1 MPKAF
6 SGMGMSRTEIGP
18 SQKNAVLFSTL
29 PQGKGWFTRLAAAFA
44 FALFAQAAHAD
55 SVSTSTEGGY
65 ARLLFTLAP
74 AAHATT
80 STEGGALTIGFDRKV
95 AFDPALLVQS
105 LPAYIASARTDAD
118 GKTFH
123 FALAQRLRM
132 HSSAVGEKIAIDLAP
147 ASFAGTPPD
156 LPPPPVKTAAPVD
169 PASLA
174 ALKVRAGAY
183 QNFTRL
189 VFDWTRQ
196 VPYSVFPGAGKLTIR
211 FDALAKPDFSALLR
225 QTPPWV
231 KNAAWRIEGKAIVIE
246 FETDQASG
254 FHDFRDGTHVVLD
267 VLAPKTDAD
276 AYAPPGTA
284 KVKPTPLAA
293 NAPKTSAVTNA
304 QAQMIAATAAKLAG
318 NTATTAP
325 PAPAQKPASQT
336 PAPASPPPAAT
347 TPAPAA
353 PPPQAD
359 PTSAEGKLTRDGA
372 VMTFAGASRR
382 GSAVFMRGM
391 TAWIVLQDAAA
402 LDAAK
407 LKAQLGTFPDAVEA
421 SSGSGVSV
429 LRITLKQ
436 PEQIAAYADG
446 SNLKVV
452 IAGQVMPNATSIGFA
467 RNQDDA
473 THSSMTTLLPG
484 ATRAVNLVD
493 PVAGDRLILVPAA
506 AGRAMSDERS
516 YVEFQSLETASGLV
530 LLPFVDDLSVAI
542 DTTRVTITHK
552 GGLSL
557 TPPTMPVA
565 DSPAALARNGGGPS
579 YLDFTTWSRIQ
590 GGSFLATERRLGA
603 AIARLKPEDANH
615 ARLKLARFYLAN
627 GFAAETLGLIKLMQ
641 AADPALQSDRQLLT
655 MRAAADL
662 EMGRLRDAH
671 NDLAATQF
679 DGDRHAAL
687 WRGLIE
693 TALEDWNNAQA
704 DLDRAGPVLH
714 LYPKEWQSRVRL
726 ATAETALGRNHLE
739 IADAA
744 LVRLPADLPQ
754 PLMIAAQL
762 ERARLYAAENRK
774 DAAQLFAAVEN
785 SGDERQAAR
794 AVFYRVN
801 AGLAAGTLS
810 SAGAIAEL
818 EKLRFRWRGDALEMK
833 TLRKLSALYFARAH
847 WREGLRTLR
856 LAAQSFPGEDTARQ
870 AQDDMRAAFVNL
882 FLKGQADK
890 ISPVEAL
897 SLFYD
902 NIDQTPIGPD
912 GDEMIRRMADRL
924 VAVDLLGP
932 AADLLKYQ
940 VDKRL
945 DGVARAQVA
954 TKLAG
959 IYLMDK
965 KPELALDE
973 IRATA
978 ISTLPDD
985 VGHQRMLIE
994 ARALCDL
1001 KRYDDALDM
1010 IAVDKADDTARL
1022 RADIYWQGGQWAMAG
1037 QKAEEALGTHW
1048 SDAAPLSEN
1057 DRGEVMRAAIAYSLA
1072 NDETGLDRLRAHFAP
1087 KMKPT
1092 PDAAAFDVVSQR
1104 IDAHGIAFRDAAAQV
1119 ASIDTLQSF
1128 MKDVRAQ
1135 SAAARTN

>member
-1 MPKAF
+1 MEISPSPKFAQLTL
-6 SGMGMSRTEIGP
+6 R
-18 SQKNAVLFSTL
+18 KLSTL
-29 PQGKGWFTRLAAAFA
+29 PQGEGWLKTLTTTLV

-55 SVSTSTEGGY
+55 SVATSTEGGY
-65 ARLLFTLAP
+65 ARLLFTLTP
-74 AAHATT
+74 VAHATT

-95 AFDPALLVQS
+95 AIDAASLAQN
-105 LPAYIASARTDAD
+105 LPAYIAGARADSD

-123 FALAQRLRM
+123 FALVQRSRV

-156 LPPPPVKTAAPVD
+156 LPLPPVKTAAPID

-189 VFDWTRQ
+189 VFDWPRQ

-231 KNAAWRIEGKAIVIE
+231 KNAAWRTEGKAIVIE

-254 FHDFRDGTHVVLD
+254 YHDFRDGTRVVLD

-276 AYAPPGTA
+276 AYAPPGTT

-293 NAPKTSAVTNA
+293 NAPKANAVTSA
-304 QAQMIAATAAKLAG
+304 QAQAIASAAAKLAG
-318 NTATTAP
+318 NTIAP
-325 PAPAQKPASQT
+325 VTPAPAQKQVQTAQQT
-336 PAPASPPPAAT
+336 PAPATT
-347 TPAPAA
+347 TPVPAA
-353 PPPQAD
+353 PQID
-359 PTSAEGKLTRDGA
+359 PASAEGKLTRDGA
-372 VMTFAGASRR
+372 IMTFAGASRR

-407 LKAQLGTFPDAVEA
+407 LKAQLGNFPDAVEA

-429 LRITLKQ
+429 LRVTLKQ
-436 PEQIAAYADG
+436 QEQIAAYADG

-452 IAGQVMPNATSIGFA
+452 IAGQVTPNATSIGFA

-484 ATRAVNLVD
+484 AARAVNLVD
-493 PVAGDRLILVPAA
+493 PVAGDQLILIPAA

-516 YVEFQSLETASGLV
+516 YVEFQSLQTASGLV
-530 LLPFVDDLSVAI
+530 LVPFVDDLSVTI

-579 YLDFTTWSRIQ
+579 YLDFTAWSRIQ
-590 GGSFLATERRLGA
+590 GGSFLATERRLGG

-693 TALEDWNNAQA
+693 TALEDWNDAQA

-714 LYPKEWQSRVRL
+714 LYPKEWQSRARL
-726 ATAETALGRNHLE
+726 ATAEAALGRGHLE

-744 LVRLPADLPQ
+744 LARLPADLPQ

-762 ERARLYAAENRK
+762 ERARLHAAENRK
-774 DAAQLFAAVEN
+774 DAVQLFAAVEN

-810 SAGAIAEL
+810 SASAIAEL

-833 TLRKLSALYFARAH
+833 TLRKLSALYFSRAH
-847 WREGLRTLR
+847 WREGLHTLR
-856 LAAQSFPGEDTARQ
+856 LAAQSFPGDDMARQ

-882 FLKGQADK
+882 FLKGQADR
-890 ISPVEAL
+890 IAPVEAL

-902 NIDQTPIGPD
+902 NIDQTPIGPE

-932 AADLLKYQ
+932 ASDLLKYQ

-954 TKLAG
+954 TRLAA
-959 IYLMDK
+959 IYLMDR

-973 IRATA
+973 IRQTQ

-985 VGHQRMLIE
+985 VGHQRLLIE

-1037 QKAEEALGTHW
+1037 QKAEEALGARW
-1048 SDAAPLSEN
+1048 NDAAPLNEN

-1072 NDETGLDRLRAHFAP
+1072 NDETSLDRLRAHFSP
-1087 KMKPT
+1087 KMKTAPD
-1092 PDAAAFDVVSQR
+1092 DAAFEVVSQR
-1104 IDAHGIAFRDAAAQV
+1104 IDAHGVAFRDAAAQV

-1128 MKDVRAQ
+1128 MKDIRAQ